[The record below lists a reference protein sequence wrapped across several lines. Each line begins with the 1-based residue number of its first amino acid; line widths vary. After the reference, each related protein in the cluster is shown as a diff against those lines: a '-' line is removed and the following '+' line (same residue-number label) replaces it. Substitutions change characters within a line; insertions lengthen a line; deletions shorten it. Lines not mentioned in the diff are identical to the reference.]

1 MTSDMET
8 QVRNYTEFFVST
20 VDPITR
26 DDVEQRSL
34 GVGDG
39 LVRPIRPLP
48 TTTPRPG
55 WLVAVVA
62 AVAVLVLGGGGALL
76 LRATGSETTV
86 ATTPIEDPSPL
97 IWSPVPHDAE
107 AFGGSGTQRMLS
119 VTAGG
124 PGLVAVG
131 LDGDQGPAA
140 VWTSSDGIT
149 WTEAA
154 AVPRWETSGGERME
168 SVTLGGPG
176 LVAVGTSVWTSVDG
190 ITWTLRDAGLT
201 SHDTSASTGSDWQMM
216 KSVTAGGPGLVAVG
230 INWGSGGGAV
240 WTSVDG
246 ITWSRVP
253 RDQAVFG
260 NSITTSVTAGG
271 PGLVAVGR
279 VWSIPDEDTD
289 AGVWTSVDGTTWSRV
304 PNDGSVFGGAGVQ
317 QMLSVTAGGPG
328 LVAVGF
334 EDLSFQPNGEGFTD
348 DRTAAVWTSVDGIT
362 WSRVPHDEIVF
373 GGHSDTMTSV
383 TATADG
389 LVAVGHSDM
398 GSASWTSVDGITW
411 FRVPFDETAVGSM
424 SGVAVGGPGL
434 VAVGSTDSPDGGDA
448 MVWIWED

>member
-1 MTSDMET
+1 MET
-8 QVRNYTEFFVST
+8 QVRNYTEFFVLT

-26 DDVEQRSL
+26 DEVEQRPL
-34 GVGDG
+34 VAGDG
-39 LVRPIRPLP
+39 LVPPIRPLP

-55 WLVAVVA
+55 WFVAVVA
-62 AVAVLVLGGGGALL
+62 AVTVLVLGGGGALL

-86 ATTPIEDPSPL
+86 ATTPIDDPVPL

-107 AFGGSGTQRMLS
+107 VFGGSGNQEMLS

-131 LDGDQGPAA
+131 LDGESSAA
-140 VWTSSDGIT
+140 AWTSSDGVT
-149 WTEAA
+149 WTRAPY
-154 AVPRWETSGGERME
+154 VPHGETFSTGERME

-190 ITWTLRDAGLT
+190 IAWTWRDAGLT
-201 SHDTSASTGSDWQMM
+201 SHDTSFSTGSDWQLMT
-216 KSVTAGGPGLVAVG
+216 SVTAGGPGLVAVG
-230 INWGSGGGAV
+230 VNWGSGGGAV

-253 RDQAVFG
+253 RDEAVFG
-260 NSITTSVTAGG
+260 AGITTSVTAGG

-304 PNDGSVFGGAGVQ
+304 ANDGLVFGGAGVQ
-317 QMLSVTAGGPG
+317 QMMAVTAGGPG

-334 EDLSFQPNGEGFTD
+334 EDLSFNGEGFTE
-348 DRTAAVWTSVDGIT
+348 DRTAAVWTSVDGIL
-362 WSRVPHDEIVF
+362 WSRVPHDEAIF
-373 GGHSDTMTSV
+373 GGHSETMTSV
-383 TATADG
+383 TATAAG

-398 GSASWTSVDGITW
+398 GSVSWSSVDGTTW
-411 FRVPFDETAVGSM
+411 FRVPFDDTAAASM
-424 SGVAVGGPGL
+424 AGMAGVAVGGHGL

-448 MVWIWED
+448 MVWIWDD